1 MLDTE
6 RAFPIK
12 QKPFSALSKKTQHL
26 FLTMAVPIEWMTKC
40 NEANGKNYLG
50 AWKIKQMKLNAMK
63 TWICRKGMTLLVP
76 IHPLF
81 LCFSVLISNLLASIL
96 QPYSLVY
103 SEPCQTSK
111 MEPFARIVMR
121 KNSFYWK
128 PIIFWWFQETREC
141 KGNDFAQNHLIL
153 EVLSNLLVHTFW
165 SKSDETSV
173 STPICLLL

>member
-40 NEANGKNYLG
+40 NEGNEKNYLG
-50 AWKIKQMKLNAMK
+50 TWKIKQMKLNAMK
-63 TWICRKGMTLLVP
+63 TWICRKGITLLVP
-76 IHPLF
+76 IYPLF

-111 MEPFARIVMR
+111 MELFARIVMR
-121 KNSFYWK
+121 KNFLLKSHNFL
-128 PIIFWWFQETREC
+128 WFRRPESA
-141 KGNDFAQNHLIL
+141 KVMNSLKI
-153 EVLSNLLVHTFW
+153 
-165 SKSDETSV
+165 TSY
-173 STPICLLL
+173 